1 MVYSIARS
9 SFHLANSSTGA
20 VYGCKVR
27 FPHALVMVFLFKSG
41 TFRQK
46 ILGVLKAT
54 RIHATNLAVFAF
66 IYKSCMKALSHMPH
80 NERGQ
85 KHGSLDPFF
94 AGLVG
99 GYFVFGKGIQSSV
112 NQQIVTYIF
121 ARVVL
126 ALAKLSVEEGG
137 IIPVKSREGVA
148 NNAWAVFAAVSW
160 ASVMWLHTY
169 NSEALQPS
177 LKSSMNY
184 M

>member
-1 MVYSIARS
+1 M
-9 SFHLANSSTGA
+9 
-20 VYGCKVR
+20 YGCKVR

-41 TFRQK
+41 TLRQK
-46 ILGVLKAT
+46 LAGVFKAT
-54 RIHATNLAVFAF
+54 RIHGTNLAVFAF
-66 IYKSCMKALSHMPH
+66 IYKSVMKALSHMPH

-85 KHGSLDPFF
+85 KHGPLDPFF

-126 ALAKLSVEEGG
+126 AFAKLSVEEGG
-137 IIPVKSREGVA
+137 IVPAKHRESVS
-148 NNAWAVFAAVSW
+148 NNAWPVFAAVSW

-169 NSEALQPS
+169 HSEALQPS